1 MKRCRRG
8 VLVGGRR
15 CGRIWDAVSVSVLLL
30 TAACDPP
37 GKPKAEPP
45 GSEDITDFAILY
57 GENCA
62 ACHGLDG
69 KNGPGRPLNSAL
81 YLAIIPR
88 DVLQKTIENGRPG
101 TAMPAW
107 ARSQGGPLTDKQ
119 IAALVNGIEQHW
131 AKPESFQGAA
141 LPSYAAPGNSGDAKQ
156 GKKLFARDCFMC
168 HGPKAPIGSVTDP
181 AFLEL
186 VSNQVLRTSI
196 IQGRPDLGMP
206 DYRTLNMGHA
216 LTDQDISDLVAY
228 LVSLRPQPANESA
241 HVFDN
246 GTGQAGHMSKG
257 NEGSGNG
264 PGSPNQQ
271 QDEGNKGK
279 GSSSQRGVK

>member
-1 MKRCRRG
+1 MKRC
-8 VLVGGRR
+8 GRR
-15 CGRIWDAVSVSVLLL
+15 AFLETRCCRCGMGVISVLFLL
-30 TAACDPP
+30 LAGCDPP
-37 GKPKAEPP
+37 GKPKPEPP
-45 GSEDITDFAILY
+45 PAQDVTDFATLY

-62 ACHGLDG
+62 ACHGADG
-69 KNGPGRPLNSAL
+69 KNGPARPLNSAL

-107 ARSQGGPLTDKQ
+107 ARSRGGPLTEKQ
-119 IAALVNGIEQHW
+119 IVALVNGIEQHW
-131 AKPESFQGAA
+131 AKSASFRHTT
-141 LPSYAAPGNSGDAKQ
+141 LPSYSGMSNGDPKK

-181 AFLEL
+181 AFLQL
-186 VSNQVLRTSI
+186 VSDQVLRTSI

-206 DYRTLNMGHA
+206 DYRTLNAGRP
-216 LTDQDISDLVAY
+216 LSDQDISDLVAY
-228 LVSLRPQPANESA
+228 LASLRPQAPNENA
-241 HVFDN
+241 HVES
-246 GTGQAGHMSKG
+246 GTGQAGQITKG

-264 PGSPNQQ
+264 PGSPRQQ
-271 QDEGNKGK
+271 QDEGNKRK